1 MNQLNH
7 QPDYRALAGS
17 AQVSPREAAF
27 F

>member
-1 MNQLNH
+1 MNQLDH
-7 QPDYRALAGS
+7 QPDYQALASS